1 MLARQSLRA
10 SWAEVSLAS
19 MGLNVI
25 MMGPPGAGKGTQA
38 GRFARERGLPKIS
51 TGDMLREAVKEQN
64 PVALEAKKLMDRGEL
79 VDDATIIAIV
89 RDRLARPDTR
99 PGFVLDG
106 FPRTVEQ
113 AVALDALMEERAE
126 GPLVVIDV
134 VVPALE
140 LVRRLD
146 GRRICGKCGA
156 NAEQGAGLKGDRAAC
171 STCGGELVIRAD
183 DDGQVVLERLKVYER
198 ATRPVLDYYRTRST
212 FRVVN
217 GAQVQEQV
225 ASEMDRMI
233 EDAAA
238 SSGKTV
244 DPLRV
249 AGQRRMSTRVAE

>member
-1 MLARQSLRA
+1 
-10 SWAEVSLAS
+10 

-51 TGDMLREAVKEQN
+51 TGDMLREAIKEQN

-89 RDRLARPDTR
+89 RDRLAKADTQ

-113 AVALDALMEERAE
+113 AVALDALMEERGQ

-134 VVPALE
+134 VVPDEE

-146 GRRICGKCGA
+146 GRRICGRCGTNAEPGKTACSKCG
-156 NAEQGAGLKGDRAAC
+156 GA
-171 STCGGELVIRAD
+171 LVVRAD
-183 DDGQVVLERLKVYER
+183 DDGQVVLERLKIYER
-198 ATRPVLDYYRTRST
+198 TTRPVLDHYRTRPT

-217 GAQVQEQV
+217 GAQAQEQV
-225 ASEMDRMI
+225 AKDVDRMI
-233 EDAAA
+233 ADAAA
-238 SSGKTV
+238 SSGGTGGARR
-244 DPLRV
+244 LAGERRV
-249 AGQRRMSTRVAE
+249 SARAAE

>member
-1 MLARQSLRA
+1 
-10 SWAEVSLAS
+10 

-38 GRFARERGLPKIS
+38 ERFARERGLPKIS
-51 TGDMLREAVKEQN
+51 TGDMLREAIKEQN

-89 RDRLARPDTR
+89 RDRLGKPDTR

-113 AVALDALMEERAE
+113 AVALDALMEERAQ

-134 VVPALE
+134 VVPEQE
-140 LVRRLD
+140 LVRRL
-146 GRRICGKCGA
+146 GSRRICGQCGTNAEPGAALKGSSAGCSKCG
-156 NAEQGAGLKGDRAAC
+156 GA
-171 STCGGELVIRAD
+171 LVVRAD

-198 ATRPVLDYYRTRST
+198 ATRPVLEHYRSRPT

-217 GAQVQEQV
+217 GAQAQARV
-225 ASEMDRMI
+225 AADVDRMI
-233 EDAAA
+233 DDAARA
-238 SSGKTV
+238 GGTV
-244 DPLRV
+244 RL
-249 AGQRRMSTRVAE
+249 AGERRMSARAAE

>member
-1 MLARQSLRA
+1 
-10 SWAEVSLAS
+10 

-38 GRFARERGLPKIS
+38 GRFARERGLAKIS
-51 TGDMLREAVKEQN
+51 TGDMLREAIKEQN
-64 PVALEAKKLMDRGEL
+64 PVALEAEKLMDRGEL

-89 RDRLARPDTR
+89 RDRLTKPDTR

-113 AVALDALMEERAE
+113 AVALDRLMEERAQ

-134 VVPALE
+134 VVPDQE

-146 GRRICGKCGA
+146 GRRICGRCGT
-156 NAEQGAGLKGDRAAC
+156 NAEPGKTAC
-171 STCGGELVIRAD
+171 SKCGGELVVRAD

-198 ATRPVLDYYRTRST
+198 ATRPVLDYYRGRPT

-217 GAQVQEQV
+217 GAQPQELV
-225 ASEMDRMI
+225 AADVDRMI
-233 EDAAA
+233 DDAAA
-238 SSGKTV
+238 SSGRASSDV
-244 DPLRV
+244 RV
-249 AGQRRMSTRVAE
+249 AGERRISARAAE